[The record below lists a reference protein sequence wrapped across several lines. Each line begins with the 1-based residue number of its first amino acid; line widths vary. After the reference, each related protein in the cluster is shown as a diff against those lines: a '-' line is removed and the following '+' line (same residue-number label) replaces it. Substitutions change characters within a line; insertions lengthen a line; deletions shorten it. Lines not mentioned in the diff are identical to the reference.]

1 MSAPPLRTDTGHLDA
16 AHPDTIFDAGWLAL
30 RRPADTAARAD
41 VLNRRAH
48 DWLSARASRPLRLI
62 DLGSGS
68 GANPHYLAPRLPG
81 PQHWQL
87 VDHDP
92 TLLALARRSCSAL
105 YDHDGLAVSVD
116 TALRALHMLAE
127 DDFVGS
133 DLVSASALID
143 LVDEGWLVR
152 FTDAC
157 AEAGCAVLIALS
169 VDGHWT
175 IDDGE
180 VADPDDAF
188 VRNAFNAHQQRH
200 KGAGLASG
208 PGAGIMSDDAGRMSG
223 PALGARAAPR
233 LATLLEAQGFRVTL
247 ADSPWLLHAADAGQ
261 RALAAA
267 LLDGWRAAAAEQ
279 CPQAAARIEAW
290 HARRQLVLA
299 RESTRIEVGH
309 FDLYAEPGVRT

>member
-1 MSAPPLRTDTGHLDA
+1 MSAPLLRADTP
-16 AHPDTIFDAGWLAL
+16 HPDTLFDAGWLAL
-30 RRPADTAARAD
+30 RRPADTAARVD
-41 VLNRRAH
+41 TLNRLAH
-48 DWLSARASRPLRLI
+48 DWLRARAGRPLRLI

-68 GANPHYLAPRLPG
+68 GANPRYLAPRLPG

-92 TLLALARRSCSAL
+92 ALLALAQGSCGLLCDSDGRPADVNTLLRS
-105 YDHDGLAVSVD
+105 
-116 TALRALHMLAE
+116 LHMLSE
-127 DDFVGS
+127 DDFAGS

-152 FTDAC
+152 FADAC
-157 AEAGCAVLIALS
+157 AYAGCAVLITLS
-169 VDGHWT
+169 VDGHWV
-175 IDDGE
+175 IEDGE

-188 VRNAFNAHQQRH
+188 VRTAFNAHQQRN
-200 KGAGLASG
+200 KGAGAAS
-208 PGAGIMSDDAGRMSG
+208 AASDGVDRNAG

-247 ADSPWLLHAADAGQ
+247 AYSPWLLHAADAGQ

-279 CPQAAARIEAW
+279 CPHAAARIEAW
-290 HARRQLVLA
+290 HVRRQLALA

-309 FDLYAEPGVRT
+309 FDLYAEPGVEI

>member
-1 MSAPPLRTDTGHLDA
+1 MSIPPRHLDA
-16 AHPDTIFDAGWLAL
+16 PHPDTIFDAGWLSL

-41 VLNRRAH
+41 PLNRLAH
-48 DWLSARASRPLRLI
+48 DWLSARAGRPLRLI

-92 TLLALARRSCSAL
+92 ALLALAQDTCSAVC
-105 YDHDGLAVSVD
+105 DRDGRPVGVD
-116 TALRALHMLAE
+116 TRLRTLHALAE
-127 DDFVGS
+127 DDFAGS

-152 FTDAC
+152 FADAC
-157 AEAGCAVLIALS
+157 AYAGCAVLVVLS
-169 VDGHWT
+169 VDGHWV

-188 VRNAFNAHQQRH
+188 VRTAFNAHQQRN
-200 KGAGLASG
+200 KGAGDG
-208 PGAGIMSDDAGRMSG
+208 AGRMSG

-233 LATLLEAQGFRVTL
+233 LAALLEAQGFVVTL
-247 ADSPWLLHAADAGQ
+247 AYSPWAIHMVDIGQ

-279 CPQAAARIEAW
+279 CPHAAARIEAW
-290 HARRQLVLA
+290 HARRQLALA
-299 RESTRIEVGH
+299 HDSTRIEVGH
-309 FDLYAEPGVRT
+309 FDLYAEPGVRS

>member
-1 MSAPPLRTDTGHLDA
+1 MSAPPRRLDVP
-16 AHPDTIFDAGWLAL
+16 HPDTVFDAGWLAL
-30 RRPADTAARAD
+30 RRPADNAARAD
-41 VLNRRAH
+41 RLNRLAH
-48 DWLSARASRPLRLI
+48 DWLCSRVGRPLRLI

-92 TLLALARRSCSAL
+92 ALLELAQGSCGALC
-105 YDHDGLAVSVD
+105 DGDGRPVGVD
-116 TALRALHMLAE
+116 TLLRALHMLAE
-127 DDFVGS
+127 DDFAGS

-152 FTDAC
+152 FADAC
-157 AEAGCAVLIALS
+157 ADAGCAVLITLS
-169 VDGHWT
+169 VDGHWA

-180 VADPDDAF
+180 AADPDDAF
-188 VRNAFNAHQQRH
+188 VRTAFNAHQQRH
-200 KGAGLASG
+200 KGAGAG
-208 PGAGIMSDDAGRMSG
+208 DGAVRTSG

-233 LATLLEAQGFRVTL
+233 LATLLEAQGYRVTL
-247 ADSPWLLHAADAGQ
+247 ADSPWLLHTDDAGQ

-267 LLDGWRAAAAEQ
+267 LLDGWRGAAAEQ
-279 CPQAAARIEAW
+279 CPHAAARIEAW
-290 HARRQLVLA
+290 HARRQLALA
-299 RESTRIEVGH
+299 RDSTRIEVGH